1 MTIMRKQLFIM
12 ISFLCCVSMYGQ
24 FSHKMIIGFDFY
36 QKYRNP
42 QESKIDDDSRSSGNV
57 ILAIPIGYSLAIGKN
72 NVSFSAE
79 ASANIAPLAFDAGQ
93 YKGLGAL
100 SFPLLAKLNFGALSG
115 FSKNKLLGYSIGGG
129 IQFNRTELF
138 GLTKKY
144 NVLERN
150 FFPTYVGELGVGG
163 GVSGLNVILYF
174 RVGAAAQD
182 AFSFNSGLIFN
193 VDLYKTKTKVPKKPK
208 LSSMT

>member
-1 MTIMRKQLFIM
+1 MTLKQLLII
-12 ISFLCCVSMYGQ
+12 ISLLFWLPLYGQ
-24 FSHKMIIGFDFY
+24 FTHKMIIGFDLY

-42 QESKIDDDSRSSGNV
+42 VDQKVNDDSRSAGNV
-57 ILAIPIGYSLAIGKN
+57 ILAIPIGYSLFIGKN
-72 NVSFSAE
+72 NFSISTE

-115 FSKNKLLGYSIGGG
+115 FSENKLLGYSIGGG

-138 GLTKKY
+138 GLTNKY
-144 NVLERN
+144 NFLERN
-150 FFPTYVGELGVGG
+150 YFPTYVGEVGIGG

-174 RVGAAAQD
+174 RVGTAAHK

-193 VDLYKTKTKVPKKPK
+193 VDLFKPKSKVVKKPK
-208 LSSMT
+208 SSSMT

>member
-1 MTIMRKQLFIM
+1 
-12 ISFLCCVSMYGQ
+12 MYGQ

-42 QESKIDDDSRSSGNV
+42 QESKINDDSRSSGNV

-100 SFPLLAKLNFGALSG
+100 S
-115 FSKNKLLGYSIGGG
+115 LGYSIGGG